1 MNKPVVSM
9 GELCARVSIDYNN
22 NTWAAIN
29 GLLVGYK
36 AICAHYANGCV
47 TLADIKAHLP
57 RDLGVQF
64 VENMEPASLSFIR
77 QVLMVIH
84 GEDVT
89 PEKHWL
95 ADVHACVA
103 HIGRTIDDVQDVEEW
118 KVALARFEG
127 NVYAVVEAHWRH
139 FLERT
144 TANENALRR
153 FKKTVESADRTI
165 TLRNLY
171 RYHGAVDI
179 FEAYDRQV
187 EYKLFEYHMKQRA
200 IIDLLNWHLH
210 QPHTPDEHAAHKKQ
224 AWAELSKEIRQ
235 LRDVLMGIFNEIAAK
250 DALRLYEEYPLIPS
264 VRDLLPIYRK
274 IKKATAD
281 NHQADFADRD
291 LVAILYRNAA
301 YCHIETVEYRGVKY
315 E

>member
-1 MNKPVVSM
+1 MNKPAVSM

-36 AICAHYANGCV
+36 AICAHYVNGCV
-47 TLADIKAHLP
+47 TLYDIQAHLP

-77 QVLMVIH
+77 QVLTVIH

-95 ADVHACVA
+95 ADVHACVV

-127 NVYAVVEAHWRH
+127 QVYNAVEAHWRH

-144 TANENALRR
+144 TANENTLRR
-153 FKKTVESADRTI
+153 FKKTVESQERMI

-171 RYHGAVDI
+171 RYHGAVDL

-200 IIDLLNWHLH
+200 IIDLLNWYLQ
-210 QPHTPDEHAAHKKQ
+210 QPHTPDKYAAHKKQ
-224 AWAELSKEIRQ
+224 TWADLATTIRQ
-235 LRDVLMGIFNEIAAK
+235 LRDSLMEIFNEIAVK
-250 DALRLYEEYPLIPS
+250 DALHLYQHYPLIPS
-264 VRDLLPIYRK
+264 VRDLLPIRRK
-274 IKKATAD
+274 IEKAAAD
-281 NHQADFADRD
+281 NHQADYAERD

-301 YCHIETVEYRGVKY
+301 QCHIETVEYRGVKY